1 MFKGKKIV
9 LSTFLKVLWG
19 KVEASPRTIRIKNI
33 SYITFSKSYNT
44 PSAHSWCLPHTRGH
58 RYCICSTKVIW
69 AQGKLCPRYLI
80 PERYQ
85 QTKQSF
91 LFLAA
96 ADVPGIREAEKKLRK
111 KKNIQHVRVVSA
123 TRKIN
128 PVQAPGI
135 DQECSCGQ
143 AVLQLLLFHN
153 QQPQLS
159 GLK

>member
-1 MFKGKKIV
+1 M
-9 LSTFLKVLWG
+9 
-19 KVEASPRTIRIKNI
+19 EASPRTIRIKNI

-44 PSAHSWCLPHTRGH
+44 PSAHSGCLPHTRGH

-111 KKNIQHVRVVSA
+111 KKKNIQHVRVVSA
-123 TRKIN
+123 TRKITRFRHQTLTRRAPVTRLCFSYYCFITNN
-128 PVQAPGI
+128 PNSVA
-135 DQECSCGQ
+135 
-143 AVLQLLLFHN
+143 
-153 QQPQLS
+153 
-159 GLK
+159 